1 MMLRRLV
8 RERPMALWPRAI
20 APLMRPAM
28 PMRMYSETP
37 APPAD
42 EPAASALKASS
53 DAETMVSL
61 DSAVE
66 FTPLPGMNAGERTE
80 SVPPTSREP
89 PSPRGR
95 TAPHR
100 MHVQASRNNTIITFT
115 MPTGE
120 PLARASGGSVG
131 FRKAARSGYEAGYRA
146 AVRVFQQIGANK
158 KRWNVNGIE
167 VLWNGFGQGREAVFR
182 AFQASE
188 GEMVRNLV
196 KVMTDK
202 TPIKIGGV
210 RPKKRRSTYPMTHR
224 SVIN

>member
-1 MMLRRLV
+1 
-8 RERPMALWPRAI
+8 
-20 APLMRPAM
+20 M
-28 PMRMYSETP
+28 PVRMYSETP
-37 APPAD
+37 APPA
-42 EPAASALKASS
+42 EPAAPAKEA
-53 DAETMVSL
+53 DAGPTVSV

-66 FTPLPGMNAGERTE
+66 FTPLPGMHAAERAE
-80 SVPPTSREP
+80 PVPPTSREP

-95 TAPHR
+95 TQPHR
-100 MHVQASRNNTIITFT
+100 LHVQSSRNNTIVTFT

-146 AVRVFQQIGANK
+146 AVRGLQQIGANRQ
-158 KRWNVNGIE
+158 RWHVNGIE

-188 GEMVRNLV
+188 GETVRGLV

-210 RPKKRRSTYPMTHR
+210 RPKKRRSTCA
-224 SVIN
+224 INSPQCCN

>member
-1 MMLRRLV
+1 
-8 RERPMALWPRAI
+8 
-20 APLMRPAM
+20 
-28 PMRMYSETP
+28 MYSETP
-37 APPAD
+37 APPA
-42 EPAASALKASS
+42 EPAAPKEADGA
-53 DAETMVSL
+53 ATVSL

-66 FTPLPGMNAGERTE
+66 FTPLPGMHAAERAE
-80 SVPPTSREP
+80 PVPPVSREP
-89 PSPRGR
+89 VSPRGR
-95 TAPHR
+95 TQPHR
-100 MHVQASRNNTIITFT
+100 LHVQSSRNNTIVTFT

-188 GEMVRNLV
+188 GEMVRGLV

-210 RPKKRRSTYPMTHR
+210 RPKKRRSMCYKLTA
-224 SVIN
+224 VL